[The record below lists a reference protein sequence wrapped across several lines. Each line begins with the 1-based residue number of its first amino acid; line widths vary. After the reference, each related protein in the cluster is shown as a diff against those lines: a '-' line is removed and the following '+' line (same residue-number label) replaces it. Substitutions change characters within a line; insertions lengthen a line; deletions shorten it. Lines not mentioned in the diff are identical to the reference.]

1 MKILIT
7 GCAGFIGYNL
17 AKKLL
22 LKKINVVGIDNF
34 DNRTGANLKKK
45 RYESLK
51 KDKNKKYLKFY
62 KTDITNKN
70 DLNKIFKKNRF
81 KKIIHLAALAGVRN
95 SFLVPEKY
103 VDVNIIGS
111 FNILENAKKY
121 NVRDIILAST
131 SSVYGKKMKFPLKEK
146 DNTDLPLS
154 LYAAT
159 KKSMEVIAHVYSQN
173 FNVNITILRFFTVYG
188 PFGRPDM
195 ALFKFANNVT
205 KNKPINL
212 FNKGNHTRDFTYV
225 DDTVNSILK
234 VILSNKKRKKFE
246 IYNVSNNKAV
256 PLMRYVREIEINI
269 KKKIKKRLL
278 NLQPGDIHKTHGSNL
293 KFKKQFKYTPKVNVS
308 EGVKNFINWFKN
320 HHKN

>member
-34 DNRTGANLKKK
+34 DNRTGVNLKKK

-51 KDKNKKYLKFY
+51 KDKNKKYFKFY

-131 SSVYGKKMKFPLKEK
+131 SSVYYKNENAVKEK

-159 KKSMEVIAHVYSQN
+159 KNQWKLSLTVYSQH
-173 FNVNITILRFFTVYG
+173 FNINITILRFFTVYG
-188 PFGRPDM
+188 PFEDLIWP
-195 ALFKFANNVT
+195 
-205 KNKPINL
+205 
-212 FNKGNHTRDFTYV
+212 Y
-225 DDTVNSILK
+225 
-234 VILSNKKRKKFE
+234 
-246 IYNVSNNKAV
+246 
-256 PLMRYVREIEINI
+256 
-269 KKKIKKRLL
+269 L
-278 NLQPGDIHKTHGSNL
+278 NLLKCYKKCAHK
-293 KFKKQFKYTPKVNVS
+293 
-308 EGVKNFINWFKN
+308 FI
-320 HHKN
+320 